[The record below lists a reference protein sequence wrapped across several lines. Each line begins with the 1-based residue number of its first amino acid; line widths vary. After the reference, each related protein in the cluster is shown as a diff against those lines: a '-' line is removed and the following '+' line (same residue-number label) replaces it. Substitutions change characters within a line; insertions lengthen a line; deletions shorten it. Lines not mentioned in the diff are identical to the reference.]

1 MRPMS
6 KKPEDRMVQSLVTYS
21 VEYQGRMVI
30 VENVPARVDPE
41 TGERFY
47 SPQTVEQLQAIVWS
61 DRQPDRVEQTPV
73 FRFAA

>member
-1 MRPMS
+1 MAQEH
-6 KKPEDRMVQSLVTYS
+6 KDRLVQSLVTYS

-47 SPQTVEQLQAIVWS
+47 SPETVEQLQAIVWS
-61 DRQPDRVEQTPV
+61 GRQPDRTAQTPV
-73 FRFAA
+73 FEFAA

>member
-1 MRPMS
+1 MS
-6 KKPEDRMVQSLVTYS
+6 DKPEDRLVQSLVTYS
-21 VEYQGRMVI
+21 VEYEGRIVI

-47 SPQTVEQLQAIVWS
+47 SPETVEQLQSIVWS
-61 DRQPDRVEQTPV
+61 GRQPDRVAQTPV